1 MHVKSA
7 ELARIASDKGSFPR
21 DDRPQVCFVGRSN
34 VGKSSL
40 LNRLLG
46 RKGLARVGSTPGRT
60 RSINFYLIND
70 AIYFVDLPGFG
81 YARASKLERN
91 QWAQLIDVYLADQ
104 GDDLLAIQLVD
115 AKVGAT
121 ALDVGAHNY
130 LRGHGVEPLVVATK
144 IDKLGR
150 SRRFGALA
158 EIRNSLNLTDDGI
171 IPFSAVK
178 GDGLR
183 ALWTRIDT
191 ALESSLGVTT

>member
-1 MHVKSA
+1 MQVRSAHLEHVVSA
-7 ELARIASDKGSFPR
+7 PGSFPA
-21 DDRPQVCFVGRSN
+21 DPRPQICFVGRSN

-60 RSINFYLIND
+60 RAVHYYLINE

-81 YARASKLERN
+81 YAKASKMERAR
-91 QWAQLIDVYLADQ
+91 WAELIDAYFQQAP
-104 GDDLLAIQLVD
+104 DDLLVVQLVD

-121 ALDVGAHNY
+121 VLDDQAHEY
-130 LRGHGVEPLVVATK
+130 LATHGYKPLVVATK

-150 SRRFGALA
+150 SKRPGALA
-158 EIRNSLNLTDDGI
+158 GIRSRLNLTDDGI

-183 ALWTRIDT
+183 NVWTAID
-191 ALESSLGVTT
+191 AAVAR